1 MEFYFEKFKAI
12 REQKNIAVKEISIAL
27 NKHRV
32 TVWAWES
39 GKQKPCLSDIRE
51 LAKILHVDISE
62 ISDIKTGLSDDS
74 DSSNI
79 ADNISAPLSIEDRI
93 YLQGIEHELL
103 ALRKKVSYLQ
113 REKKEL
119 QSIANNI
126 QTLIY
131 RKDSSLKFV
140 FANKAFLET
149 LNLSTNKLVGTNN
162 SSLFLGEEMSLVHSL
177 EVRIL
182 KGERITNHE
191 IIIPGT
197 RRQRK
202 GYFSGNPIYDNNGII
217 SGIAVSIEDITD
229 KSIAIARYKQ
239 LEDAVNLSQDI
250 LWIKDIRNENSYSF
264 ISSSI
269 DRITGYKIKHFNNNV
284 RFWIDTVVHPDSKRH
299 VLEFYKKRNWEKPV
313 DYKILTAN
321 GEIKYL
327 REKCY
332 SENGMQFGVI
342 EDRTSKM
349 EAEKYQLL
357 LLDIIHK
364 VPYVIWLSSDYGKK
378 VDMITDTYKPYLDS
392 NSKFVLNSQEMYEK
406 FIHPEDTQ
414 KYIDWKE
421 SISDSKW
428 WNNKSAKTIKTFLRY
443 KLLLNGKSVW
453 VEEQIFSDP
462 VLRKRGIRYGILRDI
477 TEEIQNS
484 TTLRLL
490 KDVINK
496 VDDLVWVCTPPPNAR
511 YLYISDAIEKIWG
524 RSVEEFKDDAK
535 RWLEFIH
542 PDDRETEKEAIE
554 KDEFPMH
561 RTYRIIRPDGKTRK
575 LQSSSFRDIDEN
587 GNMVDF
593 GVIRDITDRCKCA
606 NK

>member
-12 REQKNIAVKEISIAL
+12 REQKNIAVKEISIAI

-51 LAKILHVDISE
+51 LAKILHVDMSE
-62 ISDIKTGLSDDS
+62 ISDIKTGLTEYS

-93 YLQGIEHELL
+93 YVQGIEQELL

-119 QSIANNI
+119 QNIANNI

-131 RKDSSLKFV
+131 RKDSSLKFI
-140 FANKAFLET
+140 FANKAFFET
-149 LNLSTNKLVGTNN
+149 LNIPTYKLVGTNN
-162 SSLFLGEEMSLVHSL
+162 SSLFFGEEMSVFHSL
-177 EVRIL
+177 ELRIL

-197 RRQRK
+197 RRQKK
-202 GYFSGNPIYDNNGII
+202 GYFSGNPIYDNNGTI

-229 KSIAIARYKQ
+229 KSIAVARYKQ

-250 LWIKDIRNENSYSF
+250 LWIKDIRNENAYSF

-284 RFWIDTVVHPDSKRH
+284 RFWIDTVVHPDSKKH

-321 GEIKYL
+321 GKIKYL

-349 EAEKYQLL
+349 EAEKYQLM

-392 NSKFVLNSQEMYEK
+392 NSKIDLNSQEVYEK
-406 FIHPEDTQ
+406 FG
-414 KYIDWKE
+414 
-421 SISDSKW
+421 S
-428 WNNKSAKTIKTFLRY
+428 
-443 KLLLNGKSVW
+443 
-453 VEEQIFSDP
+453 
-462 VLRKRGIRYGILRDI
+462 
-477 TEEIQNS
+477 
-484 TTLRLL
+484 
-490 KDVINK
+490 
-496 VDDLVWVCTPPPNAR
+496 
-511 YLYISDAIEKIWG
+511 
-524 RSVEEFKDDAK
+524 
-535 RWLEFIH
+535 
-542 PDDRETEKEAIE
+542 
-554 KDEFPMH
+554 
-561 RTYRIIRPDGKTRK
+561 
-575 LQSSSFRDIDEN
+575 
-587 GNMVDF
+587 
-593 GVIRDITDRCKCA
+593 
-606 NK
+606 